1 MIKRLAGTLYWD
13 PRTFLAAFAVWSV
26 LFGVGCFSTTRMF
39 DIQPVFRVLRDLPF
53 SEACW
58 GVVTLFDGAL
68 LMASLWVRASGFRP
82 AVAFLSCGLWAF
94 IGGTMVQ
101 SGILQGFFSPAG
113 AFSVVGGLGCC
124 AATVQWVHQG
134 YD

>member
-1 MIKRLAGTLYWD
+1 MLRRLGGALRWD
-13 PRTFLAAFAVWSV
+13 PRTFIASFALWSA
-26 LFGVGCFSTTRMF
+26 LFGIGCFSTTKMF
-39 DIQPVFRVLRDLPF
+39 DIQPVFRVLRDLPMTE
-53 SEACW
+53 SVW
-58 GVVTLFDGAL
+58 GAVTLANGAL
-68 LMASLWVRASGFRP
+68 LMACLWAGASFRP
-82 AVAFLSCGLWAF
+82 AVASLSGALWVF
-94 IGGTMVQ
+94 IGSTMVQ